1 MIRTSGDLCYDL
13 FAVITAEQR
22 ERLRQQ
28 RETYREQRAKHS
40 EQLLRLKEEREDMKE
55 KGYKHEDDLMKE
67 NAKLQVHS
75 WNFSNTRYISRY
87 QVWPDATPPRR
98 S

>member
-1 MIRTSGDLCYDL
+1 M
-13 FAVITAEQR
+13 ITAEQR

-28 RETYREQRAKHS
+28 RETYREQRSKLS

-75 WNFSNTRYISRY
+75 TNIVNCMVYVQPYIKDQETFRLFGFH
-87 QVWPDATPPRR
+87 W
-98 S
+98 